1 MLFNPYPFNLTVTNQ
16 AGCFAISN
24 DIIVTAHLIPQVTSF
39 TPATG
44 CTGDSV
50 TITGQY
56 FTDATAVS
64 FNGTAAGF
72 VVVSDNEIH
81 AAVPAGATSGF
92 ITVTGTGSCEG
103 TSSTSFTVDCGGG
116 PTLNLTLYLQGYYL
130 GGGQMQPVLANQ
142 LVAGATGA
150 ETDTIYVELR
160 DATDPT
166 IVTASAPVLL
176 MTDGTAS
183 VTFSSSVSGNQYI
196 AVKHRN
202 TLQTW
207 STNPVTMSG
216 TVTYNFST
224 ASSQAY
230 ADNMIEVETGVW
242 AFYTG
247 DLNQDEFIDPF
258 DFPIFDADNFALV
271 SFDYYATDL
280 NGDGFVDPFDFPIY
294 DGNNFNLIF
303 SIHP

>member
-1 MLFNPYPFNLTVTNQ
+1 MQRVLTNQ
-16 AGCFAISN
+16 
-24 DIIVTAHLIPQVTSF
+24 IVRYSSYIPT
-39 TPATG
+39 
-44 CTGDSV
+44 D
-50 TITGQY
+50 TITVELRPDNDPSQVFYTGQ
-56 FTDATAVS
+56 TVLMADGNATIS
-64 FNGTAAGF
+64 L
-72 VVVSDNEIH
+72 
-81 AAVPAGATSGF
+81 PAGALGQS
-92 ITVTGTGSCEG
+92 
-103 TSSTSFTVDCGGG
+103 
-116 PTLNLTLYLQGYYL
+116 YYL
-130 GGGQMQPVLANQ
+130 V
-142 LVAGATGA
+142 
-150 ETDTIYVELR
+150 
-160 DATDPT
+160 
-166 IVTASAPVLL
+166 
-176 MTDGTAS
+176 
-183 VTFSSSVSGNQYI
+183 
-196 AVKHRN
+196 VKHRN